1 MEAFKFGMNRTGSG
15 ACRELTSKLRS
26 HLFCRSQSCEREA
39 IRCHSLSGESALVTK
54 VTRKSLNSFS
64 RVSSSLEITK
74 SSGMLWTKIVAALSQ
89 HLADTHFMRVFG
101 LWQCFVG
108 IVLASQFFVQAVKS
122 TCQIGETSSL
132 TLTELFPARGS

>member
-1 MEAFKFGMNRTGSG
+1 
-15 ACRELTSKLRS
+15 
-26 HLFCRSQSCEREA
+26 
-39 IRCHSLSGESALVTK
+39 
-54 VTRKSLNSFS
+54 
-64 RVSSSLEITK
+64 
-74 SSGMLWTKIVAALSQ
+74 MLWTKIVAALSQ

-132 TLTELFPARGS
+132 TLTELFRARGS